1 MPGILCPIQDYLA
14 GFKRN
19 KHNNM
24 NLINNLLYCAVLF
37 ATLWSCG
44 TKGETTDS
52 KQPLKKLPVITLRDS
67 NVTVTSD
74 FPARIEGRVNVD
86 IRSQADG
93 YIEKIFVGEGDQV
106 RAGQPLFKIV
116 DASYVQQLNLAKA
129 NLGAAKAAL
138 KSAALEVEKFTELSR
153 SGVTSD
159 FQLKTA
165 KAAYEAA
172 EANVALQSAS
182 VQSAKINLDFTLI
195 KAPVSG
201 FIGRIPK
208 RVGNLVSKTDA
219 SPMTTL
225 TDISEVYAYFSM
237 TEKDFLTFNQRYPNK
252 TLPQILDVLP
262 PVSLQLAD
270 GNAYDQ
276 TGKIQMVDGQ
286 FDSSTG
292 AISLRAMFKNS
303 RYVLRSGNTGR
314 VALGQVQEHVLLVP
328 ARATVDM
335 QDKIFTYRLDDKNI
349 TQRVALTVS
358 GKSGDYYLVKNG
370 QGLQGLHAADRI
382 VAREAAMIIEGEQ
395 IEPEK

>member
-1 MPGILCPIQDYLA
+1 
-14 GFKRN
+14 
-19 KHNNM
+19 M
-24 NLINNLLYCAVLF
+24 NLINNLLYCAVLL

-44 TKGETTDS
+44 TKGETKEQT
-52 KQPLKKLPVITLRDS
+52 QPLKKLPVITLRDS

-93 YIEKIFVGEGDQV
+93 YIEKIFVEEGAQV
-106 RAGQPLFKIV
+106 RAGQSLFKIV
-116 DASYVQQLNLAKA
+116 DAPYLQQLNLAKA
-129 NLGAAKAAL
+129 NLGAANAAL
-138 KSAALEVEKFTELSR
+138 KSAALEVEKFSELSR

-165 KAAYEAA
+165 NAAYEAA
-172 EANVALQSAS
+172 QANVALHDAS

-208 RVGNLVSKTDA
+208 RVGNLVSKTDV

-225 TDISEVYAYFSM
+225 TDIGEVYAYFSM

-252 TLPQILDVLP
+252 TLPQILAVLP

-270 GNAYDQ
+270 GKAYGL
-276 TGKIQMVDGQ
+276 TGEIQMVDGQ

-292 AISLRAMFKNS
+292 AISLRAMFKNP
-303 RYVLRSGNTGR
+303 RYILRSGNTGR
-314 VALGQVQEHVLLVP
+314 VILGQVQEHVLLVP

-335 QDKIFTYRLDDKNI
+335 QDKIFAYRLTDKNY
-349 TQRVALTVS
+349 TERVAFTVS
-358 GKSGDYYLVKNG
+358 GKSGDYYLVKKVEG
-370 QGLQGLHAADRI
+370 SEGLCAADRI